1 MCEKWNTKTQIN
13 ITVILSHSIKG
24 LVQTKFADYSPGNMM
39 FFEALSNKIEIL
51 NTENVMLTST
61 YKKT

>member
-1 MCEKWNTKTQIN
+1 
-13 ITVILSHSIKG
+13 
-24 LVQTKFADYSPGNMM
+24 M

-61 YKKT
+61 YKETWKTSIITVEGCIYRFYRIFIMCRFIASI